1 MFTTFL
7 NFIKSIL
14 PSSRTGKDPLVCQMK
29 NGGPCAYQPIPLGDL
44 KLTHLMRRKF
54 YQYRK
59 NKALIESPCYDK
71 KLIVLV
77 PYRHREKQLEKF
89 PSMLKDFLKKQSIEN
104 EIWVIEQA
112 DDGKPFNKG
121 QLVNIGALLTQERG
135 NYFCLHDIDMLP
147 EISDY
152 GYINHPTLLANSIS
166 QFDEAPNHE
175 TYFGG
180 VILFP
185 KEDFFSINGFS
196 NQYWHWGAEDDDLL
210 IRCLLKGL
218 TPVAYKEGRYG
229 SLIHKKS
236 VTQTPDGTYHDD
248 KKTLQKLNERYLKN
262 KKRYKKMRRGMLDP
276 QKDGLNTLQYK
287 ILDQKDLE
295 NYIKVTVALNS
306 SPNTD

>member
-77 PYRHREKQLEKF
+77 PYRHR
-89 PSMLKDFLKKQSIEN
+89 KKQSIEN

-147 EISDY
+147 EI
-152 GYINHPTLLANSIS
+152 
-166 QFDEAPNHE
+166 
-175 TYFGG
+175 
-180 VILFP
+180 
-185 KEDFFSINGFS
+185 
-196 NQYWHWGAEDDDLL
+196 
-210 IRCLLKGL
+210 
-218 TPVAYKEGRYG
+218 
-229 SLIHKKS
+229 
-236 VTQTPDGTYHDD
+236 
-248 KKTLQKLNERYLKN
+248 
-262 KKRYKKMRRGMLDP
+262 
-276 QKDGLNTLQYK
+276 
-287 ILDQKDLE
+287 
-295 NYIKVTVALNS
+295 
-306 SPNTD
+306 